1 MSIQPRRIR
10 LKPWLIAQVN
20 SGKYLGLQWLDKEQ
34 KLFQIPWRHAT
45 RHMPTLEEENTI
57 FRAWALE
64 TGKYQEG
71 LDEPD
76 PAKWKAN
83 LRCALNKSRE
93 FKLKYDGT
101 KETPVEPYKIYE
113 VCDQPYNGDAGEDE
127 DDELPKICGLSIVTD
142 LDIKFQYRGRPAGS
156 LTVSNPQGCRLY
168 YGNLEPTPEQVDL
181 FGPVTLQQ
189 VLFPDTMEIPN
200 EKQRYYTNQLLDV
213 MDRGLILEIQ
223 GQDIYAIRL
232 CQCKVYWSGP
242 GVSEQ
247 SGPNPIEREKK
258 IKVFS
263 LNNFLQDPI
272 ITDPPSYSP
281 YAPPKT
287 EVPFINPSMNK
298 GFGPSTLP
306 QMPLLHNNITP
317 NPNGS
322 VAIGET
328 QHPAMTLSAFQNN
341 VPPMGNLRHGGFLH
355 TNSPS
360 GQGEMNSDMPAEIQP
375 HGEVQSQ
382 PCIYDLLISPH
393 MLPLTDL
400 DIKFQYRGRPA
411 GSLTVSNPQG
421 CRLYYGNLEPTPEQ
435 VDLFGPVTLQQVLF
449 PDTMEIPN
457 EKQRYYTNQLLDVMD
472 RGLILEIQGQDIYAI
487 RLCQCKVYWSGPG
500 VSEQS
505 GPNPIEREKKIK
517 VFSLNNF
524 LQGLI
529 LYQKGEN
536 NAPPPFEIY
545 FCFGEDWPDRK
556 PIEKKL
562 IIVQVIPV
570 VARILTEM
578 FSGELSW
585 STDSI
590 RLQISNPDL
599 KDQTVEQFKELH
611 RLWQNQQTQ
620 THWGLHPTTIN

>member
-20 SGKYLGLQWLDKEQ
+20 SGKYPGLQWLDKEQ

-57 FRAWALE
+57 FKAWALE

-71 LDEPD
+71 VDEPD

-93 FKLKYDGT
+93 FRLKYDGT

-113 VCDQPYNGDAGEDE
+113 VCDQPYNGDPPSYSAIPFINNTFGSSSLPQMGLLHNSITPNPNGGVAIDVPHQTMTLPEFHNDISLDLRHGGFIHGNGAAGPGDMGHGSIPRGHSEMPPTPISADIA
-127 DDELPKICGLSIVTD
+127 DAPMTAVINPQGDVQPQPCIYDLLISPHMLPLTD
-142 LDIKFQYRGRPAGS
+142 LDLKFQYRGRAAGC

-189 VLFPDTMEIPN
+189 VLFPNTMEIPN

-242 GVSEQ
+242 GVLEQ
-247 SGPNPIEREKK
+247 
-258 IKVFS
+258 
-263 LNNFLQDPI
+263 
-272 ITDPPSYSP
+272 
-281 YAPPKT
+281 A
-287 EVPFINPSMNK
+287 
-298 GFGPSTLP
+298 
-306 QMPLLHNNITP
+306 
-317 NPNGS
+317 
-322 VAIGET
+322 
-328 QHPAMTLSAFQNN
+328 
-341 VPPMGNLRHGGFLH
+341 
-355 TNSPS
+355 
-360 GQGEMNSDMPAEIQP
+360 
-375 HGEVQSQ
+375 
-382 PCIYDLLISPH
+382 
-393 MLPLTDL
+393 
-400 DIKFQYRGRPA
+400 
-411 GSLTVSNPQG
+411 
-421 CRLYYGNLEPTPEQ
+421 
-435 VDLFGPVTLQQVLF
+435 
-449 PDTMEIPN
+449 
-457 EKQRYYTNQLLDVMD
+457 
-472 RGLILEIQGQDIYAI
+472 
-487 RLCQCKVYWSGPG
+487 
-500 VSEQS
+500 

-556 PIEKKL
+556 PKEKKL

-620 THWGLHPTTIN
+620 AQWGLQPSNLT